1 MVKDSFKYPLT
12 TLDQMPRDPAEC
24 RSSFSSASAG
34 PTWPI
39 KFWTSQRLEISQPL
53 CHPPWSS
60 SFTGISRLLTTKHE
74 LLLPSLLTAASC
86 SFSVPSWE
94 KLGFISPSPT
104 HWRVEKQSNSPLSC
118 LLFSRWIQRRSL
130 RSLSLPATLSKVHS
144 SFLIMLTAPVHPV
157 DQVGGNII
165 PSYTISQCKTALLP
179 YHQLLPITCTQECF
193 CHCLH
198 RAEFSLSRA
207 GAAEQSQAQSTGR
220 KAAVGRADL
229 QPG

>member
-1 MVKDSFKYPLT
+1 
-12 TLDQMPRDPAEC
+12 MPRDPAEC

-60 SFTGISRLLTTKHE
+60 SFTGISLFLTTKHE
-74 LLLPSLLTAASC
+74 LLLLPLLIAASC
-86 SFSVPSWE
+86 SFSVPLWE

-104 HWRVEKQSNSPLSC
+104 HWKVEKHNSIPLC
-118 LLFSRWIQRRSL
+118 LVFSSPGGSKADLSTSSPCLPHSQKCAAAYPSRSL
-130 RSLSLPATLSKVHS
+130 HQSTLLTKWVGTSYWVILLVTGRS
-144 SFLIMLTAPVHPV
+144 M
-157 DQVGGNII
+157 QNN
-165 PSYTISQCKTALLP
+165 KTTLLP
-179 YHQLLPITCTQECF
+179 YHQFVPITRTQECF

-198 RAEFSLSRA
+198 SGRAQ
-207 GAAEQSQAQSTGR
+207 GWAQSGQGR
-220 KAAVGRADL
+220 SCWAKAGSEHRQEGCADL